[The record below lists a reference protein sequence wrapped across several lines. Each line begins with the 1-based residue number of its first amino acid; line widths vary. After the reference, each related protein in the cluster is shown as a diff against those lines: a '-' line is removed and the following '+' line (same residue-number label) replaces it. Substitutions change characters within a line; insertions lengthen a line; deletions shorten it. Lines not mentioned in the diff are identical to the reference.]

1 MEGTPNSFA
10 YLILLLWPVVA
21 FAAYRALGPTRGTIV
36 SLLGGYLLLPPAQA
50 SFELPLF
57 PSLNRDTISPLAA
70 LTICVLLYRSE
81 LKLLPSSP
89 AARFLLA
96 LFLLSPVATTLTN
109 SDPIYQGTVTLVG
122 MRVQE
127 SVSLVLFK
135 LAEITPF
142 LLARALLWRQEGQ
155 RELLWGIVIGTLLYS
170 LPMLL
175 EVRLSP
181 QVNTWVYG
189 FFQHSFA
196 QMMREG
202 GFRPILFLYHGL
214 WVAFLVTTAVF
225 ATCILLRTNTEGGG
239 TLRLALAG
247 LWLFFV
253 LILCKSLGP
262 LVYTLAIAPVI
273 LLMPARA
280 QVRLAVLVCAL
291 VFLYP
296 VLRGAELVPT
306 EALTRLA
313 ADINPDRAQ
322 SLDYRFFNEKILLGH
337 AQERGLFG
345 WGSWGR
351 NHLYDLRSGDALT
364 VADGRWI
371 VTLGT
376 WGWAGF
382 VAEFGLLMLPVFLI
396 WWRGAGQ
403 TPRLTAG
410 LLLILAVNLVDMLP
424 NATITP
430 LTWLFAGAL
439 LGWAERREEASEP
452 KLEARIKPAIH
463 LVQGAAQASSGL
475 RTIL

>member
-1 MEGTPNSFA
+1 
-10 YLILLLWPVVA
+10 
-21 FAAYRALGPTRGTIV
+21 
-36 SLLGGYLLLPPAQA
+36 
-50 SFELPLF
+50 
-57 PSLNRDTISPLAA
+57 
-70 LTICVLLYRSE
+70 
-81 LKLLPSSP
+81 
-89 AARFLLA
+89 
-96 LFLLSPVATTLTN
+96 
-109 SDPIYQGTVTLVG
+109 
-122 MRVQE
+122 
-127 SVSLVLFK
+127 